1 MGPAANERT
10 GDLFELAVEA
20 APNAM
25 VLIGRDGRISMV
37 NRQAMVLFGYTR
49 EELVGQPVE
58 RLIPERFRARHPTQR
73 DQFFQAPQFRAMG
86 GQRELFGLRKD
97 GTEMPI
103 EVGLSPIESVAGTF
117 ALASIVDIS
126 IRRQAEGDRAQLA
139 AIVESSDDAILSL
152 SLDGTILSWNRGA
165 VRVFGYEVDEILGR
179 PISTLLPA
187 DRLSEEYELL
197 EQVRAGR
204 PIAHR
209 ETIRIHKT
217 GRQIFV
223 SLSVSPIRDANGR
236 IIAAS
241 KLLRD
246 ITEQHHAQKL
256 LEEHTLAL
264 QDFFDNSNVG
274 LHWVDPNGII
284 ERANRTELA
293 MLGYS
298 AEEYIGHHISEFHAD
313 LPVIQDILQRLISNQ
328 SLENYHARLRRKDGT
343 IRDVLINSSV
353 FRGEQGEFIHTR
365 CFTRDVTDIRLAEQR
380 RLEENRLTALRADIG
395 GVLTRQ
401 EDISRMLQECAEALV
416 RHLDAAFAR
425 IWTLS
430 ADGAW
435 LELRASAGLYTH
447 LDGGHGR
454 IPLGQFKIGEIAA
467 ERTPH
472 LTNEVLTDPRISDQE
487 WARREGMVAF
497 AGHPLIINDEVLGV
511 MAIFARH
518 PLADSIVQCLGSIA
532 DWIALGVRRRE
543 AEQVLTQAKIAA
555 EAANRAKSE
564 FLANMSHEI
573 RTPMNGI
580 LNMTRLTLDTDL
592 TPTQRDYLQMSLHSA
607 DSLLDI
613 VNDILD
619 FSKIEAGKLELD
631 SIPFCLA
638 DCAQEVIKVLAP
650 RAEAKNLRLAC
661 DVDHTIPAFLWG
673 DPGRLRQVLIN
684 LVGNA
689 IKFTSRGEVALVI
702 GRVAEPAG
710 PVHLRFS
717 VRDTGI
723 GIPVEVQTRIFQ
735 PFEQADTSVSRAYGG
750 TGLGL
755 SISSRLV
762 SLMGGRLEV
771 DSTTGVGSEFFF
783 TVPLAVV
790 GEDGGRAFP
799 VLPVMI
805 GLRVLVVDDNAVSRQ
820 SVEETLARWQMRP
833 TAVGSGPEALSEV
846 IRATAANDPYTLVL
860 IDSFLPQMDG
870 FAVARI
876 LREEMAFSG
885 MVVMMLAS
893 AARQADLARCRTLG
907 IEWHVTKPV
916 SSSLLFNSLNEVLR
930 RGKPYQNAIRS
941 ERPPATPFPGSSA
954 PAAEQPAE
962 TDRPR
967 PRTCRI
973 LLAEDNL
980 INQKVAVA
988 ILKQAG
994 HEVVVV
1000 SNGREV
1006 LDILES
1012 RPFDVVIM
1020 DGQMPVMD
1028 GFEATARIRQRE
1040 QQLGGHL
1047 PVIAVTAH
1055 ALSGDRELCLA
1066 AGMDGYVSKPVDPA
1080 QLLREIDASLART
1093 TAGNSPPPP
1102 PAPVEEPLLDT
1113 DSLSS
1118 RVGGDQELMR
1128 EILLLSVSE
1137 NQRLLE
1143 ELRAAQSRAEWPRVQ
1158 SFTHTLKGSLGNI
1171 GANAA
1176 SRAARTVEQAC
1187 QTADPQPIEERIG
1200 ELAGA
1205 IEALHGFIGE
1215 WLSRR
1220 SAAGR

>member
-1 MGPAANERT
+1 MGPAPNERT

-25 VLIGRDGRISMV
+25 VLIGRNGRISMV

-49 EELVGQPVE
+49 EELVGQPIE
-58 RLIPERFRARHPTQR
+58 LLIPERFRAQHPTQR

-103 EVGLSPIESVAGTF
+103 EVGLSPIESAAGSF

-126 IRRQAEGDRAQLA
+126 IRRQAEGARAQLA

-152 SLDGTILSWNRGA
+152 SLDGTILSWNQGA
-165 VRVFGYEVDEILGR
+165 VRVFGYEVDEIVGQ
-179 PISTLLPA
+179 PIFTLLPP
-187 DRLSEEYELL
+187 DRLSEEYEIL
-197 EQVRAGR
+197 EQVRGGL

-209 ETIRIHKT
+209 ETIRTHKS

-236 IIAAS
+236 IVAAS
-241 KLLRD
+241 KVLRD
-246 ITEQHHAQKL
+246 ITEQHNAQKL
-256 LEEHTLAL
+256 LEEHTQAL

-274 LHWVDPNGII
+274 LHWVGPTGII

-313 LPVIQDILQRLISNQ
+313 PPVIQDILQRLISNQ

-353 FRGEQGEFIHTR
+353 FRGRQGEFIHTR
-365 CFTRDVTDIRLAEQR
+365 CFTRDVTEIRRAEQR

-401 EDISRMLQECAEALV
+401 EDISQMLQECAEALV

-430 ADGAW
+430 ADGTL

-447 LDGGHGR
+447 LDGPHGR
-454 IPLGQFKIGEIAA
+454 IPVGQFKIGRIAA
-467 ERTPH
+467 ERKPH

-487 WARREGMVAF
+487 WARREGMIAF
-497 AGHPLIINDEVLGV
+497 AGHPLIINGEVLGV
-511 MAIFARH
+511 MAMFARH

-543 AEQVLTQAKIAA
+543 AEQVLTQAKISA
-555 EAANRAKSE
+555 ETANSAKSE

-592 TPTQRDYLQMSLHSA
+592 TPTQRDYLQISLHSA
-607 DSLLDI
+607 ESLLDI

-619 FSKIEAGKLELD
+619 FSKIEAGKFELD
-631 SIPFCLA
+631 NLLFCPG
-638 DCAQEVIKVLAP
+638 DCAQEVINELAP
-650 RAEAKNLRLAC
+650 RAQAKNLLLTSEFDPA
-661 DVDHTIPAFLWG
+661 IPAFLIG
-673 DPGRLRQVLIN
+673 DPGRLRQVLLN
-684 LVGNA
+684 LLGNA
-689 IKFTSRGEVALVI
+689 IKFTSQGQVKLIIR
-702 GRVAEPAG
+702 RVSEPPG
-710 PVHLRFS
+710 PVQLRVS

-723 GIPVEVQTRIFQ
+723 GITREVQARIFQ

-762 SLMGGRLEV
+762 SLMGGTLEV
-771 DSTTGVGSEFFF
+771 DSTPGVGSEFFF
-783 TVPLAVV
+783 TLPL
-790 GEDGGRAFP
+790 ELPHPDDSRELP
-799 VLPVMI
+799 VLSFLN
-805 GLRVLVVDDNAVSRQ
+805 GLRVLVVDADAVTRQ
-820 SVEETLARWQMRP
+820 SVEETLTRWHIQP
-833 TAVGSGPEALSEV
+833 TGVATGPDALSEV
-846 IRATAANDPYTLVL
+846 IKATAAKAPYELIL
-860 IDSFLPQMDG
+860 IDSILPQMDG

-876 LREEMAFSG
+876 LREEMAFAG
-885 MVVMMLAS
+885 TVVMMLSS
-893 AARQADLARCRTLG
+893 ATRQADLARCRTLG
-907 IEWHVTKPV
+907 IDWHVTKPV
-916 SSSLLFNSLNEVLR
+916 SSSLLFNSLNDVLR
-930 RGKPYQNAIRS
+930 GRETARHSHRAAPVK
-941 ERPPATPFPGSSA
+941 PFPGTSVPTPDQSSRTA
-954 PAAEQPAE
+954 G
-962 TDRPR
+962 PR

-980 INQKVAVA
+980 INQKVALA
-988 ILKQAG
+988 ILRQAG

-1000 SNGREV
+1000 NNGREV
-1006 LDILES
+1006 LDLLES

-1055 ALSGDRELCLA
+1055 ALKGDRELCLA
-1066 AGMDGYVSKPVDPA
+1066 AGMDGYVSKPVDPT
-1080 QLLREIDASLART
+1080 QLLEEIDACLTRT
-1093 TAGNSPPPP
+1093 TAGHSPALP
-1102 PAPVEEPLLDT
+1102 PAPVDEPLLDT
-1113 DSLSS
+1113 DALSS

-1137 NQRLLE
+1137 NQRLLQ
-1143 ELRAAQSRAEWPRVQ
+1143 ELESAQSRAEWPRVQ
-1158 SFTHTLKGSLGNI
+1158 SLSHTLKGSLGNV
-1171 GANAA
+1171 GATAA
-1176 SRAARTVEQAC
+1176 SRAARHVEQAC
-1187 QTADPQPIEERIG
+1187 QKAEPAPIHESITQLAQAIDQLNGYIRTLTSGLPQG
-1200 ELAGA
+1200 G
-1205 IEALHGFIGE
+1205 
-1215 WLSRR
+1215 
-1220 SAAGR
+1220 